1 MGSFMTVENLT
12 DVEFENLRKLGW
24 ILICV
29 DSLVDETVVYSFEKE
44 V

>member
-12 DVEFENLRKLGW
+12 DVEFENLQKLGW

-29 DSLVDETVVYSFEKE
+29 DSLVDETVVYSFEKD